1 MQILITGCAGFIGY
15 HLSKALST
23 QGIKVYGIDSL
34 NHYYAITLKHARLR
48 ECGIQNVSYGQ
59 EKTSTLYPS
68 FRFQQIDLSDKKA
81 LENIFQSNHF
91 DCIVNLAAQ
100 AGVRYSLTHP
110 ETYIESN
117 ITGFLNLLELCRQY
131 HCKRLIYASSSSVY
145 GNCQEV
151 PFKESCRVDH
161 PISIYAATKK
171 TDELMAYTYS
181 WLYQL
186 QTIGLRF
193 FTVYGPWGRPDM
205 APILFARSIRDK
217 QPIKVFN
224 NGNLSRDFTYIDDII
239 EGIIKIINRQEL
251 VREDTPGVPAVIY
264 NIGHGSPVCLMD
276 FIHLLEENLGQEA
289 QKEFVGMQPGDVYQ
303 TWADTSRLREDYNYT
318 PATSLE
324 DGIKQF
330 AEWFKTFHF

>member
-15 HLSKALST
+15 HLSKTLST
-23 QGIKVYGIDSL
+23 QGVTVYGIDSL
-34 NHYYAITLKHARLR
+34 NHYYDITLKHARLR
-48 ECGIQNVSYGQ
+48 ECGIQNVSYGR
-59 EKTSTLYPS
+59 EKNSALYPS
-68 FRFQQIDLSDKKA
+68 FRFQQIDLSDKET

-117 ITGFLNLLELCRQY
+117 IAGFLNLLELCRQY

-161 PISIYAATKK
+161 PVSIYAATKK

-181 WLYQL
+181 WLYQI

-205 APILFARSIRDK
+205 APFYLPVPSGINNPSRFLIMVIYPGISHILMTLLK
-217 QPIKVFN
+217 E
-224 NGNLSRDFTYIDDII
+224 LSRLSIARNSSA
-239 EGIIKIINRQEL
+239 KI
-251 VREDTPGVPAVIY
+251 
-264 NIGHGSPVCLMD
+264 
-276 FIHLLEENLGQEA
+276 
-289 QKEFVGMQPGDVYQ
+289 
-303 TWADTSRLREDYNYT
+303 LREY
-318 PATSLE
+318 LL
-324 DGIKQF
+324 
-330 AEWFKTFHF
+330 

>member
-145 GNCQEV
+145 GN
-151 PFKESCRVDH
+151 
-161 PISIYAATKK
+161 
-171 TDELMAYTYS
+171 
-181 WLYQL
+181 
-186 QTIGLRF
+186 
-193 FTVYGPWGRPDM
+193 
-205 APILFARSIRDK
+205 
-217 QPIKVFN
+217 
-224 NGNLSRDFTYIDDII
+224 
-239 EGIIKIINRQEL
+239 
-251 VREDTPGVPAVIY
+251 
-264 NIGHGSPVCLMD
+264 
-276 FIHLLEENLGQEA
+276 
-289 QKEFVGMQPGDVYQ
+289 
-303 TWADTSRLREDYNYT
+303 
-318 PATSLE
+318 
-324 DGIKQF
+324 
-330 AEWFKTFHF
+330 